1 MEVVEVEAVQKETAY
16 VWGHWTIMESFTTLK
31 LRNKEVVISLVNGS
45 PMFWFLMN
53 GEEIDHHGEIVATAK
68 TPCKECEL
76 IICNDILENIS
87 RPHKPVFPTPNK
99 DFILTWNNWEVSSK
113 KYEELLITNGKEC
126 QIMIKKSSTNIHFTV
141 QGVQRTY
148 FDLDE

>member
-1 MEVVEVEAVQKETAY
+1 MKDLHFED
-16 VWGHWTIMESFTTLK
+16 K
-31 LRNKEVVISLVNGS
+31 LHGPLGTCAPFFFDS
-45 PMFWFLMN
+45 PPIFFDSSPFFWFLMN
-53 GEEIDHHGEIVATAK
+53 GEEIDHYGEIVATAK
-68 TPCKECEL
+68 TSCKECEF

-99 DFILTWNNWEVSSK
+99 NFILTWNNWEVSSK

-126 QIMIKKSSTNIHFTV
+126 QIMIKRSSTNIHFTV